1 MIAEVYPLRRMPR
14 KFSHFDYSVP
24 ENISLERGHFVL
36 IPFKTNQC
44 LGIVKRVKDKALRGI
59 VLKNV
64 SSVFEEIKLRDEEL
78 SFFELIAKSISQ
90 SIPTLLYTAFPRP
103 AKQSYEK
110 LNNAFAITQLTVPNQ
125 ESATIVRLAN
135 AMTERRSG
143 FIQALDLRRTCAV
156 IARFLYEKPKQKVA
170 ILCPNVRDA
179 RIVAKYL
186 GSFSP
191 LSVTGEESNGER
203 FLAWKSY
210 RENPNGLLITTR
222 AGIFFCD
229 SPTTTLIV
237 VRSGHQNHVEHR
249 RNPRIDAREI
259 AFLFSQKFTTQ
270 LFFFDVLPRVED
282 VFRFKEEN
290 ILLFNSES
298 EVRFV
303 RPSIEK
309 AVSEHV
315 AIVSSTI
322 QTISET
328 IEQQGRVL
336 IILNKKG
343 YAWRLRCAE
352 CGYIFV
358 CSKCGHLVRVD
369 EQTLTCIH
377 CDTIDPIPLR
387 CASCRS
393 SKIEFR
399 GFGSGRIIEILKKN
413 FPTSSIQLIDAQNKS
428 FDPEVNIT
436 LATRAFIENY
446 FDPSQD
452 SLFQCVVYLD
462 ADLPLFSPNFRS
474 AEQASIYFYEWM
486 GLARANHAKF
496 IVQTEEQGFFDQ
508 YLHDPIQAFTEEKAR
523 RESFQQPPFEQ
534 WIQIKV
540 RETEDKKR
548 ELQMDVLKQQLEHI
562 PGVRVTSDFVVRVP
576 FSQIEEIRNVLND
589 LNDNFLIDT
598 NAFS

>member
-24 ENISLERGHFVL
+24 NEISLERGNFVL
-36 IPFKTNQC
+36 IPFKSNQC

-64 SSVFEEIKLRDEEL
+64 SSVFGEIKLRDEEL
-78 SFFELIAKSISQ
+78 SFFESIAKLISQ
-90 SIPTLLYTAFPRP
+90 SVPTLLYTAFPRP
-103 AKQSYEK
+103 AKQSREK
-110 LNNAFAITQLTVPNQ
+110 SNNTFVTTQLTVPNQ

-135 AMTERRSG
+135 AMTGRRSG
-143 FIQALDLRRTCAV
+143 FIQTLDLRRTCAV
-156 IARFLYEKPKQKVA
+156 IARFLYEKPKQKIV

-191 LSVTGEESNGER
+191 LIVTGEESNNER
-203 FLAWKSY
+203 FSSWKSY

-222 AGIFFCD
+222 AGVFFCD

-290 ILLFNSES
+290 ILLFNTEQ
-298 EVRFV
+298 EVKFV

-309 AVSEHV
+309 TVSDHV

-322 QTISET
+322 QEISET

-336 IILNKKG
+336 VILNKKG

-352 CGYIFV
+352 CGHIFV

-369 EQTLTCIH
+369 EQTLTCIN

-387 CASCRS
+387 CDSCRS

-413 FPTSSIQLIDAQNKS
+413 FLTSSIQLVDVQNKN
-428 FDPEVNIT
+428 FDPSVNIT

-452 SLFQCVVYLD
+452 NLFQCVVYLD

-508 YLHDPIQAFTEEKAR
+508 YLRDPIQAFTEEKAR
-523 RESFQQPPFEQ
+523 RESFNQPPFEQ

-548 ELQMDVLKQQLEHI
+548 ELQMDILKQELENLS
-562 PGVRVTSDFVVRVP
+562 GVRVTSDFVIRVP
-576 FSQIEEIRNVLND
+576 FSQTDKVRAVLDD

>member
-24 ENISLERGHFVL
+24 NEISLERGNFVL
-36 IPFKTNQC
+36 IPFKSNQC

-64 SSVFEEIKLRDEEL
+64 SSVFGEIKLRDEEL
-78 SFFELIAKSISQ
+78 SFFESIAKLISQ
-90 SIPTLLYTAFPRP
+90 SVPTLLYTAFPRP
-103 AKQSYEK
+103 AKQSREK
-110 LNNAFAITQLTVPNQ
+110 SNNTFATTQLTVPNQ

-143 FIQALDLRRTCAV
+143 FIQTLDLRRTCAV
-156 IARFLYEKPKQKVA
+156 IARFLYEKPKQKIV

-191 LSVTGEESNGER
+191 LIVTGEESNNER
-203 FLAWKSY
+203 FSSWKSY

-222 AGIFFCD
+222 AGVFFCD

-290 ILLFNSES
+290 ILLFNTEQ
-298 EVRFV
+298 EVKFV

-309 AVSEHV
+309 TVSDHV

-322 QTISET
+322 QEISET

-336 IILNKKG
+336 VILNKKG

-352 CGYIFV
+352 CGHIFV

-369 EQTLTCIH
+369 EQTLTCIN

-387 CASCRS
+387 CDSCRS

-413 FPTSSIQLIDAQNKS
+413 FLTSSIQLVDVQNKN
-428 FDPEVNIT
+428 FDPSVNIT

-452 SLFQCVVYLD
+452 NLFQCVVYLD

-508 YLHDPIQAFTEEKAR
+508 YLRDPIQAFTEEKAR
-523 RESFQQPPFEQ
+523 RESFNQPPFEQ

-540 RETEDKKR
+540 HETEDKKR
-548 ELQMDVLKQQLEHI
+548 ELQMDILKQELENLS
-562 PGVRVTSDFVVRVP
+562 GVRVTSDFVIRVP
-576 FSQIEEIRNVLND
+576 FSQTDKVRAVLDD

>member
-24 ENISLERGHFVL
+24 NEISLERGNFVL
-36 IPFKTNQC
+36 IPFKSNQC

-64 SSVFEEIKLRDEEL
+64 SSVFGEIKLRDEEL
-78 SFFELIAKSISQ
+78 SFFESIAKLISQ
-90 SIPTLLYTAFPRP
+90 SVPTLLYTAFPRP
-103 AKQSYEK
+103 AKQSREK
-110 LNNAFAITQLTVPNQ
+110 SNNTFVTTQLTVPNQ

-135 AMTERRSG
+135 AMTGRRSG
-143 FIQALDLRRTCAV
+143 FIQTLDLRRTCAV
-156 IARFLYEKPKQKVA
+156 IARFLYEKPKQKIV

-191 LSVTGEESNGER
+191 LIVTGEESNNER
-203 FLAWKSY
+203 FSSWKSY

-222 AGIFFCD
+222 AGVFFCD

-290 ILLFNSES
+290 ILLFNTEQ
-298 EVRFV
+298 EVKFV

-309 AVSEHV
+309 TVSDHV

-322 QTISET
+322 QEISET

-336 IILNKKG
+336 VILNKKG

-352 CGYIFV
+352 CGHIFV

-369 EQTLTCIH
+369 EQTLTCIN

-387 CASCRS
+387 CDSCRS

-413 FPTSSIQLIDAQNKS
+413 FLTSSIQLVDVQNKN
-428 FDPEVNIT
+428 FDPSVNIT

-452 SLFQCVVYLD
+452 NLFQCVVYLD

-508 YLHDPIQAFTEEKAR
+508 YLRDPIQAFTEEKAR
-523 RESFQQPPFEQ
+523 RESFNQPPFEQ

-540 RETEDKKR
+540 HETEDKKR
-548 ELQMDVLKQQLEHI
+548 ELQMDILKQELENLS
-562 PGVRVTSDFVVRVP
+562 GVRVTSDFVIRVP
-576 FSQIEEIRNVLND
+576 FSQTDKVRAVLD
-589 LNDNFLIDT
+589 GLNDNFLIDT